1 MKRPIALQCQLFQD
15 LFLTEPTIL
24 HSQYTLSLP
33 CFCPTCHFHRLEFC
47 WCKSSFKLRNIDTTT
62 FLNFNS
68 LGFLISYEFSSLPSS
83 AQHVSSLVYIGLS
96 LFFFIINNSLLWIAP
111 VDSHECIFQG
121 WTSSQATDLESQP
134 CTPKLHLL
142 YDMQCL
148 LTLSTRVML
157 HHATADYMLKEF

>member
-1 MKRPIALQCQLFQD
+1 MKGPWVWSWSGNYIPQYSLVQPQPGKAHWVAQIFHNSECLWITAKALCISVWGLLMHFNEEVNLQIWNPWITRIDFKNHMKRPIALQRQLFQD

-83 AQHVSSLVYIGLS
+83 A
-96 LFFFIINNSLLWIAP
+96 
-111 VDSHECIFQG
+111 
-121 WTSSQATDLESQP
+121 
-134 CTPKLHLL
+134 
-142 YDMQCL
+142 
-148 LTLSTRVML
+148 
-157 HHATADYMLKEF
+157 